1 MDGWFLA
8 REANGK
14 VTFAPVAAGT
24 GETLQMHDL
33 PGGAVLIGA
42 EGGLFLARAVSGNVT
57 IERTGETGYVL
68 LLHDLPGG
76 GVLIG
81 TAAGWFVAREAE
93 GKVTLTPAG
102 HITIG
107 GVIPNARDPGYQM
120 RDLPG
125 GAVLIGAERGV
136 FVAGPVS
143 GGSPGCER
151 P

>member
-1 MDGWFLA
+1 M
-8 REANGK
+8 
-14 VTFAPVAAGT
+14 
-24 GETLQMHDL
+24 
-33 PGGAVLIGA
+33 
-42 EGGLFLARAVSGNVT
+42 
-57 IERTGETGYVL
+57 
-68 LLHDLPGG
+68 
-76 GVLIG
+76 LIG